1 MTYTSP
7 EALIIDKI
15 KTLIEGLTW
24 VQTVRVVD
32 PLLSMEVKEHEVPLV
47 QINPQEQVLV
57 AERNEALVRWGLL
70 IELVL
75 LADTDNPVDPYQLY
89 EKIHDLW
96 TNLGANYRLGAVTS
110 GIIGLYPIG
119 VSVDLHTVKPYYIGQ
134 MLFELQYRKAYVHP
148 C

>member
-96 TNLGANYRLGAVTS
+96 TNLGANYRLDAVTS

-134 MLFELQYRKAYVHP
+134 MLFELQYRKAYVHS